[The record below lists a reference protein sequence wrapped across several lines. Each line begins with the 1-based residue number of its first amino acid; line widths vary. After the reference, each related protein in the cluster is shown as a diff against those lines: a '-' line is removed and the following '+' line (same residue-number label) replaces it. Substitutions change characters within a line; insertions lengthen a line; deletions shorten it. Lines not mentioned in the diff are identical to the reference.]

1 MNTIT
6 KTTTMGKA
14 TAKQRRNDPTPAPA
28 ESLEIPF
35 QVWPRNLEVA
45 KALTSHRMRLY
56 DENLNKGIAFEGSVD
71 DSLNQLIWQGALRV
85 RDLLKHNRRI
95 EDTLESLRN
104 TARRMLDDP
113 ESKEF
118 PDCERPGIF
127 RLLAYFEE
135 EAAAR
140 RRVSLAVTQGDKHD
154 DVGSHE
160 P

>member
-1 MNTIT
+1 
-6 KTTTMGKA
+6 
-14 TAKQRRNDPTPAPA
+14 
-28 ESLEIPF
+28 
-35 QVWPRNLEVA
+35 
-45 KALTSHRMRLY
+45 MRLY

-85 RDLLKHNRRI
+85 RDLLKHNRCI

-104 TARRMLDDP
+104 TARRMVDNP

-118 PDCERPGIF
+118 PDCDRPRIF
-127 RLLAYFEE
+127 RLLAALEE

-140 RRVSLAVTQGDKHD
+140 RHVSLAITQSDKHD
-154 DVGSHE
+154 DDDSRG